1 MGSAGILADSF
12 RRSLFPVKG
21 LHQGARMF
29 PDQFSGTRPVAL
41 SSTRKPP
48 FSPPAFPGGFSSS
61 APKLHSHS
69 NIEKAAMIKM
79 LMMVGLGSFAG
90 GILRFLLARFVQVN
104 SASSFPW
111 GTAAVN
117 LLGCFI
123 LGALYGLFDRNLP
136 HTETRL
142 FLTAGLCGGFTT
154 FSTLMNESFLLLKE
168 GNFSAFFLYTL
179 ISFAG
184 GLLAIGLG
192 YLAAR

>member
-1 MGSAGILADSF
+1 
-12 RRSLFPVKG
+12 
-21 LHQGARMF
+21 
-29 PDQFSGTRPVAL
+29 
-41 SSTRKPP
+41 
-48 FSPPAFPGGFSSS
+48 
-61 APKLHSHS
+61 
-69 NIEKAAMIKM
+69 MIKM

-90 GILRFLLARFVQVN
+90 GILRFLLSRFVQVN

-154 FSTLMNESFLLLKE
+154 FSSFADDMYLLLQQKHW
-168 GNFSAFFLYTL
+168 LYFGLYVGLSFVLGLVLVWLGRSL
-179 ISFAG
+179 IKTV
-184 GLLAIGLG
+184 
-192 YLAAR
+192 

>member
-1 MGSAGILADSF
+1 MDKKPQ
-12 RRSLFPVKG
+12 PV
-21 LHQGARMF
+21 
-29 PDQFSGTRPVAL
+29 
-41 SSTRKPP
+41 
-48 FSPPAFPGGFSSS
+48 FPGGFRRCSETLFPIKHRKSRY
-61 APKLHSHS
+61 
-69 NIEKAAMIKM
+69 MMKM
-79 LMMVGLGSFAG
+79 LMIVGLGSFAG
-90 GILRFLLARFVQVN
+90 GVLRFLLARFVQVN

-123 LGALYGLFDRNLP
+123 LGSLYGLFDRSLV

>member
-1 MGSAGILADSF
+1 M
-12 RRSLFPVKG
+12 
-21 LHQGARMF
+21 M
-29 PDQFSGTRPVAL
+29 
-41 SSTRKPP
+41 
-48 FSPPAFPGGFSSS
+48 
-61 APKLHSHS
+61 
-69 NIEKAAMIKM
+69 KM
-79 LMMVGLGSFAG
+79 LMIVGLGSFAG
-90 GILRFLLARFVQVN
+90 GVLRFLLARFVQVN

-123 LGALYGLFDRNLP
+123 LGSLYGLFDRSLV

-184 GLLAIGLG
+184 GSLPLAWAIWPPGKEKHGNSALRMASRVFYRG
-192 YLAAR
+192 TPEMEMDGQQNHAPL

>member
-1 MGSAGILADSF
+1 FTRRHGCFQTSFQERSRQFFFPEDFGIAPELYF
-12 RRSLFPVKG
+12 LFKRR
-21 LHQGARMF
+21 
-29 PDQFSGTRPVAL
+29 
-41 SSTRKPP
+41 
-48 FSPPAFPGGFSSS
+48 
-61 APKLHSHS
+61 
-69 NIEKAAMIKM
+69 KAAMIKM

-90 GILRFLLARFVQVN
+90 GILRFLLSRFVQVN

>member
-1 MGSAGILADSF
+1 
-12 RRSLFPVKG
+12 
-21 LHQGARMF
+21 
-29 PDQFSGTRPVAL
+29 
-41 SSTRKPP
+41 
-48 FSPPAFPGGFSSS
+48 
-61 APKLHSHS
+61 
-69 NIEKAAMIKM
+69 M

-90 GILRFLLARFVQVN
+90 GILRFLLSRFVQVN

-154 FSTLMNESFLLLKE
+154 FSTLMKGTSPPSSFTLSSALPGGSLPLAWAIWPPDKRTTWQPRRDTCPAALCYRGTAE
-168 GNFSAFFLYTL
+168 MENGQPTEPCSFSIGNAP
-179 ISFAG
+179 A
-184 GLLAIGLG
+184 
-192 YLAAR
+192 

>member
-1 MGSAGILADSF
+1 
-12 RRSLFPVKG
+12 
-21 LHQGARMF
+21 
-29 PDQFSGTRPVAL
+29 
-41 SSTRKPP
+41 
-48 FSPPAFPGGFSSS
+48 
-61 APKLHSHS
+61 
-69 NIEKAAMIKM
+69 MIKM

-90 GILRFLLARFVQVN
+90 GILRFLLSRFVQVN

-142 FLTAGLCGGFTT
+142 FLPAGLCGGFTT
-154 FSTLMNESFLLLKE
+154 FSTLMNEAFLLLKE

>member
-1 MGSAGILADSF
+1 M
-12 RRSLFPVKG
+12 
-21 LHQGARMF
+21 
-29 PDQFSGTRPVAL
+29 
-41 SSTRKPP
+41 
-48 FSPPAFPGGFSSS
+48 
-61 APKLHSHS
+61 
-69 NIEKAAMIKM
+69 KM
-79 LMMVGLGSFAG
+79 LMIVGLGSFAG
-90 GILRFLLARFVQVN
+90 GVLRFLLARFVQVN

-117 LLGCFI
+117 RLGCFI
-123 LGALYGLFDRNLP
+123 LGSLYGLFDRSLV

-184 GLLAIGLG
+184 GSFPLAWAIWPPGKEKTWKSG
-192 YLAAR
+192 AAHGQPRVLQGNS

>member
-1 MGSAGILADSF
+1 
-12 RRSLFPVKG
+12 
-21 LHQGARMF
+21 
-29 PDQFSGTRPVAL
+29 
-41 SSTRKPP
+41 
-48 FSPPAFPGGFSSS
+48 
-61 APKLHSHS
+61 
-69 NIEKAAMIKM
+69 MIKM

-90 GILRFLLARFVQVN
+90 GILRFLLSRFVQVN

-184 GLLAIGLG
+184 GLLAKVEVASSSLVGRSKWSGNIHSKYGDV
-192 YLAAR
+192 AKW

>member
-1 MGSAGILADSF
+1 
-12 RRSLFPVKG
+12 
-21 LHQGARMF
+21 
-29 PDQFSGTRPVAL
+29 
-41 SSTRKPP
+41 
-48 FSPPAFPGGFSSS
+48 
-61 APKLHSHS
+61 
-69 NIEKAAMIKM
+69 MIKM

-90 GILRFLLARFVQVN
+90 GILRFLLSRFVQVN

-111 GTAAVN
+111 GTAPVN

>member
-1 MGSAGILADSF
+1 
-12 RRSLFPVKG
+12 
-21 LHQGARMF
+21 
-29 PDQFSGTRPVAL
+29 
-41 SSTRKPP
+41 
-48 FSPPAFPGGFSSS
+48 
-61 APKLHSHS
+61 
-69 NIEKAAMIKM
+69 MIKM

-142 FLTAGLCGGFTT
+142 CLTAGLCGGFTT
-154 FSTLMNESFLLLKE
+154 FSTLMNESFLL
-168 GNFSAFFLYTL
+168 YTL

>member
-1 MGSAGILADSF
+1 M
-12 RRSLFPVKG
+12 
-21 LHQGARMF
+21 M
-29 PDQFSGTRPVAL
+29 
-41 SSTRKPP
+41 
-48 FSPPAFPGGFSSS
+48 
-61 APKLHSHS
+61 
-69 NIEKAAMIKM
+69 KM
-79 LMMVGLGSFAG
+79 LMIVGLGSFAG
-90 GILRFLLARFVQVN
+90 GVLRFLLARFVQVN

-123 LGALYGLFDRNLP
+123 LGSLYGLFDRSLV

-184 GLLAIGLG
+184 GSLPLAWAIWPPGKENMETRRCAWP
-192 YLAAR
+192 AALFYRGTAEMEMDGQENHAPL

>member
-1 MGSAGILADSF
+1 M
-12 RRSLFPVKG
+12 
-21 LHQGARMF
+21 M
-29 PDQFSGTRPVAL
+29 
-41 SSTRKPP
+41 
-48 FSPPAFPGGFSSS
+48 
-61 APKLHSHS
+61 
-69 NIEKAAMIKM
+69 KM
-79 LMMVGLGSFAG
+79 LMIVGLGSFAG
-90 GILRFLLARFVQVN
+90 GVLRFLLARFVQVN

-123 LGALYGLFDRNLP
+123 LGSLYGLFDRSLV

-184 GLLAIGLG
+184 GSLPLAWAIWPPGKEKHGNPALRMASRAVLQG
-192 YLAAR
+192 NC